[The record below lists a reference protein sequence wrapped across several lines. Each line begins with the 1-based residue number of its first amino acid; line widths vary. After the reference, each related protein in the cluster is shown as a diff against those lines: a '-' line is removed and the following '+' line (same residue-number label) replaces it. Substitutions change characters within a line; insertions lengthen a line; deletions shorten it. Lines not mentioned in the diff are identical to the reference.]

1 MDLTDEVASDA
12 ALYALGQLD
21 QEARVRFE
29 YRLES
34 GCRFCRAELA
44 AFQEIASNLALLQPD
59 SAAPVPSPSLKQRL
73 MARIAA
79 EPAPP
84 PPAPP
89 AGTILRRDGRRW
101 LRGPAPGVEVQMLL
115 QNKTMMVRMA
125 PGSRIPA
132 HHHHTDE
139 QCLDLEDSLQAG
151 AETATA
157 VDIIHITKGADNADL
172 D

>member
-1 MDLTDEVASDA
+1 
-12 ALYALGQLD
+12 
-21 QEARVRFE
+21 
-29 YRLES
+29 
-34 GCRFCRAELA
+34 
-44 AFQEIASNLALLQPD
+44 
-59 SAAPVPSPSLKQRL
+59 

-139 QCLDLEDSLQAG
+139 QCLVLEGSLQAG
-151 AETATA
+151 EVTATA
-157 VDIIHITKGADNADL
+157 GDFIHMPTGSDHADL
-172 D
+172 VSASGCVFLIAYS